1 MHEWSVSSNNWYF
14 SQSFIEITRLISMN
28 LSIDQLI
35 FQNFSKGARRMPQG
49 LIQDLLVVVGL

>member
-1 MHEWSVSSNNWYF
+1 
-14 SQSFIEITRLISMN
+14 MN

-49 LIQDLLVVVGL
+49 LIQDLLVVVGGEIRGMLLRENLF